1 MAGWQGAPDPLS
13 NSGMDARAPV
23 DFRKAIAVA
32 FWFLPVLCACYF
44 VWRHCVALPFWDE
57 WNTPGAQ
64 LASWCRGTFTL
75 SELWSQH
82 NESRKVVPRLLY
94 LPLFLFPGWDV
105 RLGIAL
111 VMAVA
116 GLGSVALYK
125 LVTRTIRPA
134 GARALAFA
142 LINLVLFSPR
152 QYENFLYGIQW
163 ETFAPGFA
171 LVVALLVNLSGR
183 SLGWKTVCNG
193 ALALL
198 STYTFANGM
207 LVWVLAFPLASGSET
222 SRTRK
227 GWRVA
232 YVLAA
237 IISVACYFI
246 SYRRPPLSPP
256 PASIPNDA
264 PALLHFFLIWIG
276 SVFRTPSAM
285 VAGAVTL
292 LLFLSLVV
300 AAVRLTAT
308 DRRPFRSHYPWV
320 VLGAYTLIS
329 GAAAALA
336 RLGFG
341 FAMAADARYT
351 VFTVLLVIATIGLAF
366 TVYQNLG
373 DRARW
378 KIVAR
383 FGGVVAGIVLL
394 AFWVATFT
402 AERRILKKFTEYR
415 NHLQLVL
422 RWADAI
428 PENPELAWLSPYPEM
443 PQTIHTLAEHDV
455 LRPRLVSAT
464 LARAVNAAPRAE
476 NASAGVLEQA
486 VPDGNGRLSVKG
498 WTRVPGSDRPADCV
512 VVGLET
518 TGRWRPL
525 WVVGTRS
532 SHGDFSRFLLASEVV
547 PDGVIVKAWAVDLEA
562 ERVYPLAGEIRLG
575 PERVA
580 SVKNAA
586 KDVMDRAADSG
597 RIIRRT
603 PAMAPHSADA
613 FLFD

>member
-1 MAGWQGAPDPLS
+1 MAGWQGAADPLS
-13 NSGMDARAPV
+13 NSGMEARAPA

-94 LPLFLFPGWDV
+94 LPLFLSAGWDV

-116 GLGSVALYK
+116 CFGSVALYK
-125 LVTRTIRPA
+125 LVTRTIRSA
-134 GARALAFA
+134 GAGALAFA
-142 LINLVLFSPR
+142 LMNLVLFSPR

-171 LVVALLVNLSGR
+171 LAVALLVNLSGQ
-183 SLGWKTVCNG
+183 SLRWKTICNG

-207 LVWVLAFPLASGSET
+207 LVWVLAFPLTSPSET
-222 SRTRK
+222 PRTSK

-237 IISVACYFI
+237 IISVGSYFI
-246 SYRRPPLSPP
+246 SYQRPALSPP

-264 PALLHFFLIWIG
+264 PALLQFFLIWIG
-276 SVFRTPSAM
+276 SVFRTPGAM
-285 VAGAVTL
+285 AAGAVTL
-292 LLFLSLVV
+292 LLFLSLVA
-300 AAVRLTAT
+300 AAVWLTAT
-308 DRRPFRSHYPWV
+308 DRRQCRSHYPWV

-329 GAAAALA
+329 GAATARA

-341 FAMAADARYT
+341 FEMAADARYT

-366 TVYQNLG
+366 TVYENLG
-373 DRARW
+373 DRARL

-383 FGGVVAGIVLL
+383 FSGVVAGIVLL
-394 AFWVATFT
+394 AFWAATFT

-443 PQTIHTLAEHDV
+443 RQTIHTLAEHDV

-464 LARAVNAAPRAE
+464 LARAVNAAPPAE
-476 NASAGVLEQA
+476 NASAGMLEQA

-498 WTRVPGSDRPADCV
+498 WTRMPGGDRPADCV

-518 TGRWRPL
+518 DGRWQPR

-532 SHGDFSRFLLASEVV
+532 SHGDFSRFLLANDVA

-562 ERVYPLAGEIRLG
+562 GRVYPLAGEIRL
-575 PERVA
+575 
-580 SVKNAA
+580 
-586 KDVMDRAADSG
+586 
-597 RIIRRT
+597 
-603 PAMAPHSADA
+603 AP
-613 FLFD
+613 